1 VTKQVAGTRQRAE
14 NGSGRDPVTERDP
27 TVQGSE
33 VAEQTEDDAN
43 QPGRLAGTL
52 LLVRDLWRLV
62 RGEDQRGRKVRWL
75 LGLLRPYRHRVWLM
89 LVALVVATAASLA
102 PPFLAGQAIDHG
114 IVPGDLSAL
123 DLIVGAFVVSALIY
137 WLASYAQSYLTGWV
151 GERALQDLREEIYVH
166 LQGMSIGFFT
176 RRKPGVL
183 ISRLTNDV
191 EALDNLVTDGVVTLF
206 SSVLTLLG
214 VVIVLV
220 VLDWKLAL
228 VTFVTF
234 PLLGAGSLVFR
245 VISAGAYRRTRET
258 IASITAYL
266 QETLSGVRVVRSFAQ
281 EPRHLGRMAELN
293 ERNRR
298 ANMTTVYLNAT
309 YFPAVEL
316 LSAIGTAAILL
327 YGGYRVVHNDIE
339 IGVLVAFVGYLQQF
353 FDPIQQISQLYTT
366 YQQGMA
372 ALDKIFELLDT
383 APDMTDRRGA
393 RDPGELRGKLDLE
406 DVWFSYAADAARA
419 VVAEREHGG
428 RAAESA
434 VRSPQSAESAL
445 DGEEPPA
452 GTESGDGAGGWA
464 LREIDLHVPAGQ
476 TVALVG
482 ETGAGKST
490 LAKLVA
496 RFYDPQRGRVLVDGM
511 DLRDLRMRGLRSQ
524 LGIVPQESFLFSGSV
539 RENIAFGRPDASD
552 EDVRAA
558 ARAVGAEGF
567 IARLPEGLETE
578 IGERGVQLSAGQRQL
593 VAFARALLAE
603 PRILILDEATS
614 NVDVRTERVIERGL
628 ERLLA
633 GRTAIVI
640 AHRLS
645 TIRRAGRIVVLEH
658 GRIVE
663 SGTHE
668 ELLAAGG
675 QYARLYGTW
684 RELAAA

>member
-1 VTKQVAGTRQRAE
+1 VSRQVAGGRSQVE
-14 NGSGRDPVTERDP
+14 NGDRRDPVTERDP
-27 TVQGSE
+27 EVQGSD

-52 LLVRDLWRLV
+52 LLLRDLWRLV

-75 LGLLRPYRHRVWLM
+75 LGLLRPYRRRVWLM
-89 LVALVVATAASLA
+89 LVALVIGTAASLA

-114 IVPGDLSAL
+114 IIPGDLNTL
-123 DLIVGAFVVSALIY
+123 DLIVGAFVASALIY

-151 GERALQDLREEIYVH
+151 GERALQDLREEIYIH

-176 RRKPGVL
+176 RRQPGVL

-214 VVIVLV
+214 VVVVLL

-234 PLLGAGSLVFR
+234 PLLGVGSLVFR
-245 VISAGAYRRTRET
+245 IISAGAYRRTRET

-266 QETLSGVRVVRSFAQ
+266 QETLSGVRVVRSFGQ

-293 ERNRR
+293 DRNRR

-383 APDMTDRRGA
+383 PPDMTDQPGA
-393 RDPGELRGKLDLE
+393 RDPGELRGELDLE
-406 DVWFSYAADAARA
+406 DVWFSYAADATRA
-419 VVAEREHGG
+419 V
-428 RAAESA
+428 A
-434 VRSPQSAESAL
+434 V
-445 DGEEPPA
+445 
-452 GTESGDGAGGWA
+452 ESGQDTAQQAASSERPTAGGGWQVDGAGSDDGAGDWA
-464 LREIDLHVPAGQ
+464 LRDIDLHVPAGQ

-496 RFYDPQRGRVLVDGM
+496 RFYDPQRGRLLVDGV
-511 DLRDLRMRGLRSQ
+511 DVRELRMRALRSQ

-552 EDVRAA
+552 EQVRTA
-558 ARAVGAEGF
+558 ARAVGAEDF
-567 IARLPEGLETE
+567 IARLPEGFDTE

-658 GRIVE
+658 GQIVE

-684 RELAAA
+684 QELAAA